1 MRWTAIVF
9 VLVLGA
15 TAVWWWD
22 QPRTPEEL
30 FEDRC
35 SDCHTVP
42 SMPVLVSMDT
52 GRLIAI
58 MRDSHDAQR
67 VITEAEAR
75 MIIEFLAKRKAR

>member
-1 MRWTAIVF
+1 MGKTAIAL

-15 TAVWWWD
+15 TAVWWWQ

-35 SDCHTVP
+35 SECHTVP
-42 SMPVLVSMDT
+42 DIAIFESKDM
-52 GRLIAI
+52 GQLIAI
-58 MRDSHDAQR
+58 MRESHDAER

-75 MIIEFLAKRKAR
+75 MIIDFLAKRKSR